1 MKELNQFIIESTKV
15 KDIKN
20 VDNDVYQ
27 LIIDLLVKFTKGE
40 IDIYQKDNKE
50 LIKNVKKLIW
60 DMS

>member
-1 MKELNQFIIESTKV
+1 MKKLNQFIIESTKV

-27 LIIDLLVKFTKGE
+27 LIIDLLVKFKKGE